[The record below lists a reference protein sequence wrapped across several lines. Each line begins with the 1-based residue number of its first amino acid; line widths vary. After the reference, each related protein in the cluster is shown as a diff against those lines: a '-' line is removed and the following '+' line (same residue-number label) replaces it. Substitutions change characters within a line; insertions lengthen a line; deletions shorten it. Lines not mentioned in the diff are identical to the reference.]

1 MRGARADYAGWRKE
15 GPARASNAVAI
26 LIGARGAPP
35 PNVRGSDGIVLSPL
49 FAKDDVH
56 GRATATRVTEEERE
70 ETDGAGGEDEGRTGE
85 DGWR

>member
-1 MRGARADYAGWRKE
+1 MAQGGPRAREQRRRHFDRRE
-15 GPARASNAVAI
+15 GSS
-26 LIGARGAPP
+26 P
-35 PNVRGSDGIVLSPL
+35 PNVRGSDGIVLSPS

-56 GRATATRVTEEERE
+56 GRTTATRVTEEERE